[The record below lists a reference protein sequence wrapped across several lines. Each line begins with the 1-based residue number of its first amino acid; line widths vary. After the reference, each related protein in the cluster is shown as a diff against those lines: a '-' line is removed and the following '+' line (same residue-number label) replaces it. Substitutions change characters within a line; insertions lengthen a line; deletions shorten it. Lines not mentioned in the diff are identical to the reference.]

1 MSTNPYAQ
9 SPAGAPAP
17 AANSEQQRVSDYEL
31 AVGPNNDYYL
41 PKFEQFDQG
50 GSKAGWHWPAFF
62 ATSPWFL
69 YRKMY
74 GPGVFILLYP
84 LIALILCA
92 IIYGI
97 LRPST
102 NVMIAIGIL
111 VFAAPWFLF
120 PIYANALYWKH
131 IKKVIRN
138 VPSSF
143 ASQPDKRA
151 ARIERNGGTSVGP
164 MIGILAGLGFFGIG
178 GIGIMAA
185 IAIPAYQDYTIRSQI
200 YEGLNLASA
209 PKAAVAEYYASNGE
223 WPADSETAGLD
234 SIGGKFVESVVVE
247 SGSIVIT
254 YGAAANEKI
263 TRQRL
268 ALQPSADAAGN
279 VYWACGYDVT
289 PDGYTPSDGPSG
301 SDLPAKYLPLACRSG
316 T

>member
-17 AANSEQQRVSDYEL
+17 AASSEQQRASDYEL

-50 GSKAGWHWPAFF
+50 GSTAGWHWPAFF

-151 ARIERNGGTSVGP
+151 ARIERNGGTAVGP

-209 PKAAVAEYYASNGE
+209 PKAAVAEYYVSNGE

-234 SIGGKFVESVVVE
+234 SIGGKFVESVVIE
-247 SGSIVIT
+247 SGQHRHYVRCGGQRENNAT
-254 YGAAANEKI
+254 APGLAAVGGCGG
-263 TRQRL
+263 QRVL
-268 ALQPSADAAGN
+268 GVRLRRNARRLYTLRRPLGQRPSRKVPA
-279 VYWACGYDVT
+279 V
-289 PDGYTPSDGPSG
+289 
-301 SDLPAKYLPLACRSG
+301 DL
-316 T
+316 